1 MKMKNSVTIGDLI
14 KKYRQENRLSMQEF
28 ADKSGLSKSYINML
42 EKNYNSS
49 THKEIEPTVKTIH
62 AVAKA
67 MGMSPSELFSKATNI
82 SIQLTDEDR
91 EKIYGSGSLKREEES
106 QGVRIPVLGRVV
118 AGIPL
123 EAIEEIEDYE
133 EIPRKMAASGEF
145 FALKIKGRSME
156 PKLTEGDIV
165 IVRKQEDVDSG
176 DTAIVLVNGDE
187 ATVKQIKKTEAGIML
202 IGFNVEV
209 YQPHFYSNEQIEAL
223 PVRIIGKVVES
234 RHKW

>member
-1 MKMKNSVTIGDLI
+1 MSIGTRMKE
-14 KKYRQENRLSMQEF
+14 RRLQLN
-28 ADKSGLSKSYINML
+28 KTL
-42 EKNYNSS
+42 EEVGS
-49 THKEIEPTVKTIH
+49 
-62 AVAKA
+62 AV
-67 MGMSPSELFSKATNI
+67 GVSKATIQRYEKGAITNI
-82 SIQLTDEDR
+82 PSDKI
-91 EKIYGSGSLKREEES
+91 EKIAKALSTTPAFLMGWEDKSNRLK
-106 QGVRIPVLGRVV
+106 GVRIPILGRVV

-123 EAIEEIEDYE
+123 EAITDIEGYE
-133 EIPRKMAASGEF
+133 EITPKMASLGEY
-145 FALKIKGRSME
+145 FALKIKGHSME